1 MRPRSVS
8 GARSGLRR
16 HPVLTPFVVRS
27 VLRTS
32 LTPHYVR
39 RADVRLVRF
48 VSEPSSS
55 TQLG

>member
-8 GARSGLRR
+8 GALSGAPST
-16 HPVLTPFVVRS
+16 PVLTPFVVRS

-39 RADVRLVRF
+39 RADVRLVWF
-48 VSEPSSS
+48 VSEPSAAA
-55 TQLG
+55 QLG